1 MLPLLGGRNEVA
13 MRTEPVTDAS
23 VWTGAELEADRSWEY
38 VLTDAHRA
46 ELDAALAAVKEKDL
60 TLMGVTKSAFPLPS
74 LGQDLARVAKDLKA
88 GRGFALLRRFPVEG
102 YDYSDIELMYWGVC
116 SHIGVGT
123 TQNSEA
129 GFIHY
134 VTDGALRPSQG
145 KRGVGFPKESKL
157 HVDLMDIVSLLCVR
171 QAPDE
176 PPSRVAST
184 AAIYNAV
191 LARKPDG
198 LKRLYEGFEWGRMDE
213 HGEGETSTSGYKVPF
228 FSEKNGVI
236 SCQYNRS
243 WIRNGDL
250 HKGREMSQADSALLD
265 FVDSVADEVRLDLPF
280 QQGDMQFCNNYTVLH
295 GRAAHAV
302 VPEEERKRVLMRIWL
317 DMSDVRAFADEAI
330 IRYGIGRHG
339 QLGWTADDMRLGRN
353 ETARARREDGAMRL

>member
-1 MLPLLGGRNEVA
+1 
-13 MRTEPVTDAS
+13 MRTEPVTDES

-46 ELDAALAAVKEKDL
+46 ELDAALISAKNASIVVPALTKE
-60 TLMGVTKSAFPLPS
+60 AFPLPMLS
-74 LGQDLARVAKDLKA
+74 PIAERVADDLKN

-102 YDYSDIELMYWGVC
+102 YDHSDIELMYWGFC
-116 SHIGVGT
+116 SHIGTGI

-171 QAPDE
+171 QAPDD

-184 AAIYNAV
+184 AAIYNVV
-191 LARKPDG
+191 LDRRPDS
-198 LKRLYEGFEWGRMDE
+198 LPRLYEGFEWGRMDE
-213 HGEGETSTSGYKVPF
+213 NGPGETATSGYKVPF
-228 FSEKNGVI
+228 FSEKNGVV
-236 SCQYNRS
+236 SCQYNRA
-243 WIRNGDL
+243 WIRNGL
-250 HKGREMSQADSALLD
+250 LRKGEEMSEADSALLD
-265 FVDSVADEVRLDLPF
+265 FVDSVADEVRLEFPF
-280 QQGDMQFCNNYTVLH
+280 QQGDVQFCNNYTVLH

-302 VPEEERKRVLMRIWL
+302 VPEEARKRVLMRIWL
-317 DMSDVRAFADEAI
+317 DMPDVRAFADEPI

-353 ETARARREDGAMRL
+353 ETARARREDGAIRL

>member
-1 MLPLLGGRNEVA
+1 
-13 MRTEPVTDAS
+13 MRTEPVTDES

-38 VLTDAHRA
+38 CLTDAHRA
-46 ELDAALAAVKEKDL
+46 ELDAALISVQNANMAVPALTKE
-60 TLMGVTKSAFPLPS
+60 VFPLPTLS
-74 LGQDLARVAKDLKA
+74 SIAERVADDLKS

-102 YDYSDIELMYWGVC
+102 YDHSDIELMYWGFC
-116 SHIGVGT
+116 SHIGTGI

-191 LARKPDG
+191 LDRRPDC
-198 LKRLYEGFEWGRMDE
+198 LPRLYEGFEWGRMDE
-213 HGEGETSTSGYKVPF
+213 NGPGENATSGYKVPY
-228 FSEKNGVI
+228 FSEQNGVV
-236 SCQYNRS
+236 SCQYNRA
-243 WIRNGDL
+243 WIRNGL
-250 HKGREMSQADSALLD
+250 LRNGEEMSEADSALLD
-265 FVDSVADEVRLDLPF
+265 FVDSLADEVRFEFPF
-280 QQGDMQFCNNYTVLH
+280 QQGDVQFCNNYTVLH
-295 GRAAHAV
+295 GRAAHEV

-317 DMSDVRAFADEAI
+317 DMPDIRAFADEPI

-339 QLGWTADDMRLGRN
+339 QLGWTADDIRLGRN
-353 ETARARREDGAMRL
+353 ETARARREDGAIHL